1 MTALIPPGALG
12 SAMPDGYGWE
22 GMLPE
27 SCPACDV
34 PWGELPDEHSAV
46 MDPRTFRME
55 CQSTVTAARY
65 AQLESF
71 RGTGC

>member
-1 MTALIPPGALG
+1 MTAVTQRGVPGG
-12 SAMPDGYGWE
+12 AMPDGYGWD

-34 PWGELPDEHSAV
+34 PWGALPDEHSAV

-55 CQSTVTAARY
+55 CQGTVSRARY
-65 AQLESF
+65 AQLESS
-71 RGTGC
+71 RSVR